1 MLKLFKSFKFMLLSS
16 VIKHLNI
23 FFIFFKP
30 NKKQKSNSANNSD
43 QRLNEK
49 SKNSDGQKA
58 KLG

>member
-1 MLKLFKSFKFMLLSS
+1 MLFSS
-16 VIKHLNI
+16 VIEHLNL
-23 FFIFFKP
+23 FLIFFKP
-30 NKKQKSNSANNSD
+30 NKSNSANNSD